1 MRDGQRS
8 TNDKESSKG
17 LRLQQVDEM
26 EKEQSVRTSNC
37 GQLKCQLG
45 LTVAFLEQVVQK
57 KFKTITIHAGQ
68 HVMII
73 VQEGERGSQNHLF
86 QSWFQKVKFSAT
98 TRNPGS
104 VQRNWAHHQCQRILA
119 MSVSKNEFR
128 IYFFH

>member
-45 LTVAFLEQVVQK
+45 LTVAFLEQVV
-57 KFKTITIHAGQ
+57 
-68 HVMII
+68 
-73 VQEGERGSQNHLF
+73 
-86 QSWFQKVKFSAT
+86 
-98 TRNPGS
+98 
-104 VQRNWAHHQCQRILA
+104 
-119 MSVSKNEFR
+119 
-128 IYFFH
+128 